1 VRKTLNEEGSG
12 RVLVIDGG
20 SSMRC
25 ALMGD
30 RLIEHACWSGIVVNG
45 CVRDASEIR
54 NFLIG
59 IMALDSHP
67 LKPGKADV
75 GQRDVPVTVG
85 GFVINPG
92 DWLCELL

>member
-1 VRKTLNEEGSG
+1 MHALPGVHQVYVQGAVGVLARPYADAASCCSFR
-12 RVLVIDGG
+12 RVVPC
-20 SSMRC
+20 S
-25 ALMGD
+25 
-30 RLIEHACWSGIVVNG
+30 
-45 CVRDASEIR
+45 
-54 NFLIG
+54 FLIS

-85 GFVINPG
+85 GVVINPG